1 MVKQKLI
8 EIVDDA
14 HWLVRSK
21 KRNEYTI
28 TLAEDL
34 IQRVDY
40 KKLRAD
46 LKEKGEI
53 FVDVGFSVRDGA
65 KLLFVDFNYTK
76 AKFLDP
82 EKIMGGKIVRR
93 ETAEMKD
100 AMLLM
105 PDGGNFM
112 DYEN

>member
-8 EIVDDA
+8 KIVDDN

-28 TLAEDL
+28 TLAPEL
-34 IQRVDY
+34 VPRVDY

-46 LKEKGEI
+46 LKEKGELWC
-53 FVDVGFSVRDGA
+53 DVGFSVRDGA

-76 AKFLDP
+76 
-82 EKIMGGKIVRR
+82 EKYLEKSSNPGY

-100 AMLLM
+100 AMLLL
-105 PDGGNFM
+105 PDGGSFM
-112 DYEN
+112 DYKS